1 MGDKW
6 WDVSLITPI
15 VFSKPQWVNAL
26 KGTPLPFAFLMLTD
40 MVCLRIGLHP
50 RTCILQELGN
60 KASLREINASSRDF
74 RLRSGNMQANLTLLS
89 VCTIIDVYLF
99 ILTTQY
105 SNCHKNM
112 IILFNMQENICI
124 FWNISPFG
132 FSLVINKTN
141 DLHTK
146 TEFQH

>member
-6 WDVSLITPI
+6 WDVPLITPI

-74 RLRSGNMQANLTLLS
+74 RLRSGNMQASLTLLS

-99 ILTTQY
+99 SQRNIQIAY
-105 SNCHKNM
+105 KNM

-124 FWNISPFG
+124 FWNISSFR